1 MGRTICSVPPT
12 KEDELPFLS
21 ISRQMGA
28 LGDEIASLLADRL
41 GWELITR
48 NEAID
53 RFLAADAKPGDRHL
67 LRDSARHFLALSPS
81 GLTFMESIESG
92 LRAYLR
98 DHSAVL
104 VGFGSQFLFADD
116 RCALH
121 VRVVAPLPV
130 RVLRTRQ
137 RFHVPPEEARRILGV
152 SDRKQRRF
160 VSTVFCSDLEDPAVY
175 HLSLNTGFMTVEE
188 AVTIVLALVEKHRA
202 RIALEDA
209 AAENDPG
216 LGKRS
221 QTPDGPPVF
230 RHPSEAE
237 FARIL
242 DMYGIEW
249 SYEPRT
255 FPTEWDAEG
264 NVVQAFRPDFHL
276 TRFGTYIELTT
287 MDQRHVTEK
296 NQKLKRV
303 RELYPDIDVRIVY
316 RRDFHNLLERFRT
329 DKGG

>member
-1 MGRTICSVPPT
+1 
-12 KEDELPFLS
+12 
-21 ISRQMGA
+21 MGA
-28 LGDEIASLLADRL
+28 LGDEIASVLADRL
-41 GWELITR
+41 GWELVTR

-53 RFLAADAKPGDRHL
+53 RFLAPPAEPADRHL
-67 LRDSARHFLALSPS
+67 LRDSARHFLALAPS
-81 GLTFMESIESG
+81 GLTFIETIESG
-92 LRAYLR
+92 LRMHLL

-104 VGFGSQFLFADD
+104 VGFGSQFIFAED
-116 RCALH
+116 RDALH
-121 VRVVAPLPV
+121 VRVVAPLAV
-130 RVLRTRQ
+130 RVLRIRQ
-137 RFHVPPEEARRILGV
+137 HFHIPPEEALRILEI

-160 VSTVFCSDLEDPAVY
+160 VSTVFGADLEDPASY
-175 HLSLNTGFMTVEE
+175 HFTINTGLVSVEE
-188 AVTIVLALVEKHRA
+188 AVASLLTLIGKH
-202 RIALEDA
+202 DA
-209 AAENDPG
+209 SKGTERRD
-216 LGKRS
+216 
-221 QTPDGPPVF
+221 TVVDGPPVF

-316 RRDFHNLLERFRT
+316 RRDFRNLLERFRT